1 MQLFKIRA
9 SGGHSIA
16 SGIIGLTGNQSDEL
30 DKLNTK
36 DTTEKGLTDLQFDKQ
51 EALIKKR
58 DNPELPQGGKTYVE
72 MWIKEHLYSRR
83 KEFTSKETDKGL
95 TVEQDAIDFVAEQLN
110 LPGLEKNEDE
120 LSDDWFTGTHDT
132 TSKNYVIDVKCPWDC
147 FTFPLFD
154 TEVPNESY
162 YDQGQVYM
170 ELTGKKKYKLIYCL
184 MDTPDH
190 IIMSIAKR
198 ESFNEGWDELNK
210 KVYDKVKARMTYGD
224 IDDKYR
230 IKVFEFKYDPAR
242 IQHLKDR
249 VDLCRKYVE
258 ELSKAD
264 FNLKQLK

>member
-9 SGGHSIA
+9 SGAHSIA

-72 MWIKEHLYSRR
+72 MWLKEQLYGRR
-83 KEFTSKETDKGL
+83 REFTEKRTEKGL
-95 TVEQDAIDFVAEQLN
+95 VVEQDAIDFVAEQLN

-120 LSDDWFTGTHDT
+120 LNDDWFTGTHDT

-190 IIMSIAKR
+190 IIMR
-198 ESFNEGWDELNK
+198 EAQWQSRNEGWDELNK
-210 KVYDKVKARMTYGD
+210 KIYDKIKAKYTYDD
-224 IDDKYR
+224 IPDEYR
-230 IKVFEFKYDPAR
+230 IKVFEFDRDNAR

-249 VDLCRKYVE
+249 VVLCREYVE
-258 ELSKAD
+258 KLRKSN
-264 FNLKQLK
+264 FNIKPK